1 MAKARVYV
9 TLKKSVFDPQGKTIH
24 DALGTL
30 GYQGVADVRQG
41 KFFELA
47 FEGGLSPDE
56 ARTRAEEIAR
66 TVLANPVI
74 ESYRVELEP

>member
-30 GYQGVADVRQG
+30 GYGQVEDVRQG
-41 KFFELA
+41 KFFEL
-47 FEGGLSPDE
+47 ELLPGLGLAE
-56 ARTRAEEIAR
+56 AKQAVEEIAQK
-66 TVLANPVI
+66 VLSNPVI
-74 ESYRVELEP
+74 ESFRVEVDP